1 MAGESFR
8 LKLGSVGPGHSKN
21 RNVQVE
27 AGRLTWHG
35 VCQVHKLNTESDFR
49 MSDQGNA
56 MTSVQEF
63 KSGWRVLLVAA
74 MGVTCGITAVP
85 IYTIGAFVGPLEDA
99 YGWSRGAIQ
108 SATVFAYLTL
118 VFAGPAAGY
127 LTDHYG
133 PRRVALWSVF
143 GISIAVGSASVLAST
158 LWGLYLAY
166 ALIGILG
173 AGTSPVVW
181 TRAVSSWF
189 VKKRGLAFGITLMG
203 TGLFA
208 TVGPVYVTFMI
219 GEFGWRGGYLALA
232 FVPIVFVLPLVYF
245 WFFEREGEDQT
256 QTQSPESAENSDAG
270 MDLNSALSTSGFW
283 IIGLSFLLFS
293 TGISGFIAS
302 YIPMLTDQ
310 GLTRGEAASMAG
322 SIGISVLLGRLVMG
336 ILLDHF
342 RASFLS
348 AGIMLLPALGCFLW
362 GTGVAGSSGA
372 LMAAIFIG
380 LAGGAEFDLV
390 AYMTS
395 RYFGLRH
402 YGKLYGILFSSVIA
416 GAAIG
421 PLMFGFGYDMT
432 GSYDTVLLT
441 VTGLFLVG
449 SVSQLF
455 LGAYPKSFLVK
466 E

>member
-1 MAGESFR
+1 MD
-8 LKLGSVGPGHSKN
+8 
-21 RNVQVE
+21 
-27 AGRLTWHG
+27 GRTD
-35 VCQVHKLNTESDFR
+35 TI
-49 MSDQGNA
+49 
-56 MTSVQEF
+56 TSAQEF

-108 SATVFAYLTL
+108 SATVFAYFTL
-118 VFAGPAAGY
+118 IFAGPVAGY

-143 GISIAVGSASVLAST
+143 GMSAAVGSAAVLADT

-189 VKKRGLAFGITLMG
+189 VKKRGLAFGFTLMG

-208 TVGPVYVTFMI
+208 TVGPIYVTFAI
-219 GEFGWRGGYLALA
+219 AEFGWRGGYLALSV
-232 FVPIVFVLPLVYF
+232 VPIIFVLPLVYV
-245 WFFEREGEDQT
+245 WFFERQDSSPVNKDESSSDTDQNT
-256 QTQSPESAENSDAG
+256 G
-270 MDLNSALSTSGFW
+270 MDLRASLKTSQFW
-283 IIGLSFLLFS
+283 IIAFSFLFFS
-293 TGISGFIAS
+293 TSISGFIAS
-302 YIPMLTDQ
+302 FIPMLTDG
-310 GLTRGEAASMAG
+310 GLTRTDAASMAG
-322 SIGISVLLGRLVMG
+322 SIGISVLVGRVVTG
-336 ILLDHF
+336 FLLDHV
-342 RASFLS
+342 RASVLS
-348 AGIMLLPALGCFLW
+348 TVVMALPAIGCLLW
-362 GTGVAGSSGA
+362 GLGVAGPSGA
-372 LMAAIFIG
+372 LLAAIFVG

-421 PLMFGFGYDMT
+421 PLMFGFGFDLF
-432 GSYDTVLLT
+432 GSYAPVLIT
-441 VTGLFLVG
+441 AAALFVVG
-449 SVSQLF
+449 GVSQLF
-455 LGAYPKSFLVK
+455 LGRYPDAYSHVK
-466 E
+466 

>member
-1 MAGESFR
+1 
-8 LKLGSVGPGHSKN
+8 
-21 RNVQVE
+21 
-27 AGRLTWHG
+27 
-35 VCQVHKLNTESDFR
+35 
-49 MSDQGNA
+49 MSDHA
-56 MTSVQEF
+56 VTSTMFQEF

-118 VFAGPAAGY
+118 IFAGPLAGY
-127 LTDHYG
+127 LTDRYG
-133 PRRVALWSVF
+133 PRQIAMWSVF
-143 GISIAVGSASVLAST
+143 GISAAVGSASVLAST

-189 VKKRGLAFGITLMG
+189 VRKRGLAFGLTLMG

-208 TVGPVYVTFMI
+208 TVGPIYVTLAI

-245 WFFEREGEDQT
+245 WFFEKAGRAEPQANPVETNDD
-256 QTQSPESAENSDAG
+256 PEAG
-270 MDLNSALSTSGFW
+270 MNLRSALKTVQFW
-283 IIGLSFLLFS
+283 IIGFSFLFFS
-293 TGISGFIAS
+293 TSISGFIAS
-302 YIPMLTDQ
+302 YIPMLTDS
-310 GLTRGEAASMAG
+310 GLTRAEAASLAG
-322 SIGISVLLGRLVMG
+322 FIGISVILGRVVTG
-336 ILLDHF
+336 FLLDHV
-342 RASFLS
+342 RAAVLS
-348 AGIMLLPALGCFLW
+348 TMVMTLPAIGCFLW
-362 GTGVAGSSGA
+362 GIGITGQAGA
-372 LMAAIFIG
+372 LIAAIFVG

-421 PLMFGFGYDMT
+421 PLMFGFGFDIL
-432 GSYDTVLLT
+432 GSYAPVLLLASS
-441 VTGLFLVG
+441 LFVVG
-449 SVSQLF
+449 GISQLF
-455 LGAYPKSFLVK
+455 LGKYPDRFSTAH
-466 E
+466 

>member
-1 MAGESFR
+1 M
-8 LKLGSVGPGHSKN
+8 
-21 RNVQVE
+21 
-27 AGRLTWHG
+27 
-35 VCQVHKLNTESDFR
+35 
-49 MSDQGNA
+49 
-56 MTSVQEF
+56 
-63 KSGWRVLLVAA
+63 LLVAA

-118 VFAGPAAGY
+118 IFAGPAAGY

-143 GISIAVGSASVLAST
+143 GISISVGSASVLAGT

-181 TRAVSSWF
+181 TRAVSTWF
-189 VKKRGLAFGITLMG
+189 VKKRGLAFGLTLMG

-208 TVGPVYVTFMI
+208 TVGPVYVTYMI

-245 WFFEREGEDQT
+245 WFFERQDKGD
-256 QTQSPESAENSDAG
+256 TQSPERTETADVG
-270 MDLNSALSTSGFW
+270 MDLRAALSTTGFW

-322 SIGISVLLGRLVMG
+322 FIGISVILSRFVMG

-342 RASFLS
+342 RASYLS
-348 AGIMLLPALGCFLW
+348 AAVMLLPALGCFLW
-362 GTGVAGSSGA
+362 GSGIGGSTSA
-372 LMAAIFIG
+372 LWAAIFIG

-421 PLMFGFGYDMT
+421 PLMFGFGFDMT
-432 GSYDTVLLT
+432 GSYEAVLLT
-441 VTGLFLVG
+441 VTALFLIG

-455 LGAYPKSFLVK
+455 LGSYPKSFVLK
-466 E
+466 EQESAS

>member
-1 MAGESFR
+1 MSN
-8 LKLGSVGPGHSKN
+8 HITT
-21 RNVQVE
+21 
-27 AGRLTWHG
+27 LT
-35 VCQVHKLNTESDFR
+35 
-49 MSDQGNA
+49 A
-56 MTSVQEF
+56 VQEF

-108 SATVFAYLTL
+108 SATVFAYFTL
-118 VFAGPAAGY
+118 IFAGPAAGY

-143 GISIAVGSASVLAST
+143 GISIAVGSASILAST

-189 VKKRGLAFGITLMG
+189 VKKRGLAFGLTLMG

-219 GEFGWRGGYLALA
+219 GEFGWRSGYMALAL
-232 FVPIVFVLPLVYF
+232 VPIVFVLPLVYF
-245 WFFEREGEDQT
+245 WFYERESRGESKAQH
-256 QTQSPESAENSDAG
+256 SEIIANSDVG
-270 MDLNSALSTSGFW
+270 MDLRSALSTPGFW

-302 YIPMLTDQ
+302 YIPMLTDE
-310 GLTRGEAASMAG
+310 GLSRVEAASMAG
-322 SIGISVLLGRLVMG
+322 FIGISVILGRLIMG

-348 AGIMLLPALGCFLW
+348 AAIMLLPALGCFLW
-362 GTGVAGSSGA
+362 GSALGGTTGA
-372 LMAAIFIG
+372 LLAAIFIG

-416 GAAIG
+416 GAALG
-421 PLMFGFGYDMT
+421 PLMFGFGFDMT
-432 GSYDTVLLT
+432 GSYQAVLLT

-449 SVSQLF
+449 SASQLL
-455 LGAYPKSFLVK
+455 LGPYPKSFLLK
-466 E
+466 R

>member
-1 MAGESFR
+1 MAGKVGLKIESE
-8 LKLGSVGPGHSKN
+8 V
-21 RNVQVE
+21 
-27 AGRLTWHG
+27 
-35 VCQVHKLNTESDFR
+35 R
-49 MSDQGNA
+49 MSEP
-56 MTSVQEF
+56 TSTITSAQEF
-63 KSGWRVLLVAA
+63 KRGWRVLLVSA

-118 VFAGPAAGY
+118 IFAGPAAGY

-189 VKKRGLAFGITLMG
+189 VKRRGLAFGLTLMG

-219 GEFGWRGGYLALA
+219 GEFGWRGGYLALSI
-232 FVPIVFVLPLVYF
+232 VPIVFILPLAYF
-245 WFFEREGEDQT
+245 WFFERKDRDELQA
-256 QTQSPESAENSDAG
+256 QSPESAENSGAG
-270 MDLNSALSTSGFW
+270 MDLRSALSTPGFW

-310 GLTRGEAASMAG
+310 GLTRREAASMAG
-322 SIGISVLLGRLVMG
+322 FIGISVILGRLVMG

-342 RASFLS
+342 RASYLS
-348 AGIMLLPALGCFLW
+348 AAIMLFPALGCFLW
-362 GTGVAGSSGA
+362 GTGVAGPAGA

-390 AYMTS
+390 AYMTT

-421 PLMFGFGYDMT
+421 PLIFGFGFDVT
-432 GSYDTVLLT
+432 GSYEAVLLT
-441 VTGLFLVG
+441 VTGMFLVG
-449 SVSQLF
+449 SASQFF
-455 LGAYPKSFLVK
+455 LGPYPKTFLAK

>member
-1 MAGESFR
+1 MD
-8 LKLGSVGPGHSKN
+8 
-21 RNVQVE
+21 
-27 AGRLTWHG
+27 GRMDT
-35 VCQVHKLNTESDFR
+35 K
-49 MSDQGNA
+49 
-56 MTSVQEF
+56 TSVQEF

-118 VFAGPAAGY
+118 IFAGPAAGY

-143 GISIAVGSASVLAST
+143 GMSVAVGSAAVLAGT

-189 VKKRGLAFGITLMG
+189 EKKRGLAFGLTLMG

-208 TVGPVYVTFMI
+208 TVGPIYVTLAI
-219 GEFGWRGGYLALA
+219 AEFGWRGGYLALA
-232 FVPIVFVLPLVYF
+232 IVPIIFVLPLVYF
-245 WFFEREGEDQT
+245 WFFVRESSEDT
-256 QTQSPESAENSDAG
+256 PTHASDSVDNPKAG
-270 MDLNSALSTSGFW
+270 MDLGAAIKTSQFW
-283 IIGLSFLLFS
+283 IIGFSFLFFS
-293 TGISGFIAS
+293 TSISGFIAS
-302 YIPMLTDQ
+302 FIPMLTDG

-322 SIGISVLLGRLVMG
+322 SIGLAVLFGRVVTG
-336 ILLDHF
+336 FLLDHV
-342 RASFLS
+342 RASILS
-348 AGIMLLPALGCFLW
+348 TAVMALPAIGCLLW
-362 GTGVAGSSGA
+362 GIGVAGPSGA
-372 LMAAIFIG
+372 LIAAIFVG

-421 PLMFGFGYDMT
+421 PLMFGFGFDAF
-432 GSYDTVLLT
+432 GSYAPVLLT
-441 VTGLFLVG
+441 AAALFVVG
-449 SVSQLF
+449 GVSQLF
-455 LGAYPKSFLVK
+455 LGKYPVAFSQNN
-466 E
+466 